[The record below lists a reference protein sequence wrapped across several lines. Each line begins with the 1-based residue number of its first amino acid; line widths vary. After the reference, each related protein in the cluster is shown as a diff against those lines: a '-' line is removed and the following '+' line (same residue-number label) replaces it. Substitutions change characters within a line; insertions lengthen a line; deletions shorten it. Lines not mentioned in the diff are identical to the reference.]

1 MLWFGPVALPPADWN
16 FRKIT
21 FRPESSCS
29 RLIAADPDALTIE
42 RLKALLAD
50 PEEKLAKLK

>member
-1 MLWFGPVALPPADWN
+1 
-16 FRKIT
+16 
-21 FRPESSCS
+21 
-29 RLIAADPDALTIE
+29 LIAADPDALTIE